1 MAYLGNTPAKGA
13 FRKMDS
19 IQATFDG
26 STTQFNILV
35 GGSAYSPKNQNA
47 IIAVLDGNLQE
58 PGVDFSTT
66 DAIFSFTTAP
76 TNGQTFFALFLGD
89 VLDTG
94 EPSDNTVTNAKIADN
109 TIQRGKFSA
118 SLNGKLL
125 GDSIVFG
132 V

>member
-1 MAYLGNTPAKGA
+1 MAYIGTTPSVGN

-19 IQATFDG
+19 IQASFDG
-26 STTQFNILV
+26 STTQFNITV
-35 GGSAYSPKNQNA
+35 GGSAYSPTNQNS

-66 DAIFSFTTAP
+66 DAIFAFTTAP

-94 EPSDNTVTNAKIADN
+94 TPSDNTVTNAKIAN
-109 TIQRGKFSA
+109 GTIQSTKFAA
-118 SLNGKLL
+118 STNGKLL

>member
-1 MAYLGNTPAKGA
+1 MAYIGNTPTVGA

-19 IQATFDG
+19 IQASFDG
-26 STTQFNILV
+26 STTQFTIQV
-35 GGSAYSPKNQNA
+35 GGSTYQPQNA
-47 IIAVLDGNLQE
+47 NVIVCAKNGVLLE
-58 PGVDFSTT
+58 PGVDFTVT
-66 DAIFSFTTAP
+66 DATFTFTTAP
-76 TNGQTFFALFLGD
+76 TNGQTFFAVILGD

-94 EPSDNTVTNAKIADN
+94 TPSDNTVTNAKIVNN

-118 SLNGKLL
+118 ALNGKLL

>member
-1 MAYLGNTPAKGA
+1 MSYIGNTPIIGA

-19 IQATFDG
+19 IQASFDG
-26 STTQFNILV
+26 STTQFNITV
-35 GGSAYSPKNQNA
+35 GAVGYSPTNQNA
-47 IIAVLDGNLQE
+47 IIAVLDGALLE

-66 DAIFSFTTAP
+66 DAIFAFTVAP

-94 EPSDNTVTNAKIADN
+94 TPTDNTVTNAKIVNN

-118 SLNGKLL
+118 ALNGKLL

>member
-1 MAYLGNTPAKGA
+1 MSYLGNTPLIGA

-26 STTQFNILV
+26 STTQFNITV
-35 GGSAYSPKNQNA
+35 GGSVYNPTNQNS
-47 IIAVLDGNLQE
+47 IMAVLDGALLE
-58 PGVDFSTT
+58 PSVDFSTT
-66 DAIFSFTTAP
+66 ADIFSFTTAP

-89 VLDTG
+89 VLDSG
-94 EPSDNTVTNAKIADN
+94 IPSDTTVTNAKIVDN

-118 SLNGKLL
+118 ALNGKLL

>member
-1 MAYLGNTPAKGA
+1 MAYLGNTPIVGA

-19 IQATFDG
+19 IQASFDG
-26 STTQFNILV
+26 STTQFSITV
-35 GGSAYSPKNQNA
+35 GGTTFEPTNQNA
-47 IIAVLDGNLQE
+47 IMAVLDGNLQE

-66 DAIFSFTTAP
+66 ADIFAFTTAP

-89 VLDTG
+89 ILDTG
-94 EPSDNTVTNAKIADN
+94 TPSDATVTNAKIVNN

-118 SLNGKLL
+118 ALNGKLL

>member
-1 MAYLGNTPAKGA
+1 MAYLGNTPVVGA

-19 IQATFDG
+19 IQSTFDG
-26 STTQFNILV
+26 STTQFTINV
-35 GGSAYSPKNQNA
+35 GGSEYQPQNVNSIMCAKNG
-47 IIAVLDGNLQE
+47 VMLE
-58 PGVDFSTT
+58 PGTDFQVTGAT
-66 DAIFSFTTAP
+66 FTFTTAP
-76 TNGQTFFALFLGD
+76 TNGQTFFAIILGD

-94 EPSDNTVTNAKIADN
+94 IPTDHTVTNAKIVDN

-118 SLNGKLL
+118 ALNGKLL

>member
-1 MAYLGNTPAKGA
+1 MAYLGNTPVVGA

-19 IQATFDG
+19 IQSTFDG
-26 STTQFNILV
+26 STTQFTINV
-35 GGSAYSPKNQNA
+35 GGSEYQPQNVNSIMCAKNG
-47 IIAVLDGNLQE
+47 VMLE
-58 PGVDFSTT
+58 PGIDFQVTGAT
-66 DAIFSFTTAP
+66 FTFTTAP
-76 TNGQTFFALFLGD
+76 TNGQTFFAIILGD

-94 EPSDNTVTNAKIADN
+94 IPSDNTVTNAKIVDN

-118 SLNGKLL
+118 ALNGKIL

>member
-1 MAYLGNTPAKGA
+1 MAYIGTPPAKGA

-19 IQATFDG
+19 VQATFDG
-26 STTQFNILV
+26 STTQFNITV
-35 GGSAYSPKNQNA
+35 GGSSYTPQNQNA
-47 IIAVLDGNLQE
+47 IIAVLDGTLLE
-58 PGVDFSTT
+58 PGTEFSTT
-66 DAIFSFTTAP
+66 ADIFSFVTAP

-94 EPSDNTVTNAKIADN
+94 APSDNTVTNAKIADN

-118 SLNGKLL
+118 SLNGKIL